1 MFLPRIYKGHSM
13 KKVFSKVAAKTSDAI
28 GSPWAFVIA
37 LVGIV
42 LWLFSGPFLGFSDT
56 WQLIVNTTT
65 TIITFLTVFL
75 IQHTQ
80 NKNDRAT
87 QLKLDEIIHAIKTAR
102 NDFIDLEDLSEDELN
117 KLRNEYN
124 KLKEKFQLKRKRH

>member
-1 MFLPRIYKGHSM
+1 MQKN
-13 KKVFSKVAAKTSDAI
+13 FSKIASKISDII
-28 GSPWAFVIA
+28 GSPIAFIA
-37 LVGIV
+37 AVLFIIV
-42 LWLFSGPFLGFSDT
+42 WLFSGPLLGFSDT

-87 QLKLDEIIHAIKTAR
+87 QLKLDEIIHSINSAR
-102 NDFIDLEDLSEDELN
+102 NDFIDLEEVSDSKLK
-117 KLRNEYN
+117 KLREEY
-124 KLKEKFQLKRKRH
+124 KRIKKKSK

>member
-1 MFLPRIYKGHSM
+1 M
-13 KKVFSKVAAKTSDAI
+13 KEFFSKVAAKTSDAI

-37 LVGIV
+37 FAAII
-42 LWLFSGPFLGFSDT
+42 LWLISGPLLGFSDT
-56 WQLIVNTTT
+56 WQLIINTST

-87 QLKLDEIIHAIKTAR
+87 QLKLDEIIHSISKAR
-102 NDFIDLEDLSEDELN
+102 NDFIDLEDMNDDKLSR
-117 KLRNEYN
+117 LRNEY
-124 KLKEKFQLKRKRH
+124 KKYKK

>member
-1 MFLPRIYKGHSM
+1 M
-13 KKVFSKVAAKTSDAI
+13 KEFFSKVAAKTSDAI
-28 GSPWAFVIA
+28 GSPWAFIVA

-42 LWLFSGPFLGFSDT
+42 AWLISGPLLGFSDT
-56 WQLIVNTTT
+56 WQLVINTST

-87 QLKLDEIIHAIKTAR
+87 QLKLDEIIHSIKNAR
-102 NDFIDLEDLSEDELN
+102 NDFIDLEEISEDKLE
-117 KLRNEYN
+117 KLRKEY
-124 KLKEKFQLKRKRH
+124 KKFKKV